1 MTHPTPPPGG
11 AVVAVAGTEADAVAA
26 AVLACP
32 AVVGLRAGGG
42 LVATYLPGRRVEG
55 VRTGPDAIEV
65 SVVARLGVPVRT
77 LDAQVR
83 AALAP
88 HARGRAVHLHVE
100 DVVDLVAAPAPD
112 PASPAAAGV

>member
-11 AVVAVAGTEADAVAA
+11 AVAAVAGTEADVVAA

-55 VRTGPDAIEV
+55 VRIGPDAVEV
-65 SVVARLGVPVRT
+65 ALVARLGVPVPT

-100 DVVDLVAAPAPD
+100 DVVDVVGVVSD

>member
-1 MTHPTPPPGG
+1 VNHPTPPTGG
-11 AVVAVAGTEADAVAA
+11 AVTAAAGTEADLVAA

-32 AVVGLRAGGG
+32 GVVGLRAGGG

-55 VRTGPDAIEV
+55 VRIDPEAVEV

-83 AALAP
+83 SALAP
-88 HARGRAVHLHVE
+88 HARGRAVHVHVQ
-100 DVVDLVAAPAPD
+100 DVVDVVTSPD

>member
-1 MTHPTPPPGG
+1 M
-11 AVVAVAGTEADAVAA
+11 ALARTEADVVAA

-42 LVATYLPGRRVEG
+42 LVATYLPGRRVDG
-55 VRTGPDAIEV
+55 VRIGPDAVEV
-65 SVVARLGVPVRT
+65 SLVARLGVPVPT

-100 DVVDLVAAPAPD
+100 DVLDSVRVTSPD